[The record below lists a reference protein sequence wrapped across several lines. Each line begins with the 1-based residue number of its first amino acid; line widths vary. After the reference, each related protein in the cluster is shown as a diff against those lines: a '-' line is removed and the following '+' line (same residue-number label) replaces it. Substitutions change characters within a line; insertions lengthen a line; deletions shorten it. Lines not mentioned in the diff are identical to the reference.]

1 MKKLRTKVAYLTLA
15 IGTIYLAQLW
25 VLGIAPHLLIGA
37 VMGLAYM
44 LIGLG
49 LLGTSMPSLWLGCF
63 LSFLCIAASIHRYIL
78 VVDETIILANIGLN
92 LPILLGC
99 SYLLYQNFKKS

>member
-15 IGTIYLAQLW
+15 IGTVYLAQLW
-25 VLGIAPHLLIGA
+25 ILGIAPHILIGA
-37 VMGLAYM
+37 VMGLAY
-44 LIGLG
+44 LLTGLG

-63 LSFLCIAASIHRYIL
+63 LPLLSIAASIHRYLL
-78 VVDETIILANIGLN
+78 VVDDVIILANIGLN

>member
-1 MKKLRTKVAYLTLA
+1 MKKLRTKVAYLILTV
-15 IGTIYLAQLW
+15 GTFYLAQLW
-25 VLGIAPHLLIGA
+25 IQGIAPHLLVGA

-63 LSFLCIAASIHRYIL
+63 LPLLSIVTSIHRYLTVI
-78 VVDETIILANIGLN
+78 DDTIILVNIGLN

-99 SYLLYQNFKKS
+99 SYLLYQNYKKS